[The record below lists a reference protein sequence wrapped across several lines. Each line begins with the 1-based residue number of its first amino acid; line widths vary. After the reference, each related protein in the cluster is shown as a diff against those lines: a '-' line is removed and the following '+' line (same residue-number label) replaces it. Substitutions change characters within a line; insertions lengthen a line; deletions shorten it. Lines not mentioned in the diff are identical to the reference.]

1 MLDATGFDLAQA
13 LTKLFEKLQKWGD
26 GLVLMLPNLALAL
39 LLAVATLALS
49 GWVPRLVERLLL
61 RASANEALTR
71 MLASLSRVG
80 VLVMGA
86 LWTLDLL
93 NLEKTVTSML
103 AGVGVVGL
111 ALGFAFQD
119 IAANFMSGFM
129 MTLNRPFEVG
139 DLVELA
145 GRQCRVV
152 RVQLRATEVET
163 LDGLGILIPNK
174 DVFQNA
180 IVNYTRTPQ
189 RRMDLRMGTAYADD
203 METVRRVVLQAMAG
217 IPHRD
222 ATREAQVFFEGFGD
236 SSIDFQV
243 RVWLTQSNQQAF
255 LKARSEAMIAIK
267 RAFDAEGITIPF
279 PIRTLDFGAKVVG
292 GSSLDQLELSAVRVA
307 QPR

>member
-26 GLVLMLPNLALAL
+26 GLVLMLPNRALAL
-39 LLAVATLALS
+39 LLAVATLAMS

-80 VLVMGA
+80 VLVMGS

-163 LDGLGILIPNK
+163 LDGLGILIPK
-174 DVFQNA
+174 QGRLSKRDRELHA
-180 IVNYTRTPQ
+180 HAAAPHGSAYGYGL
-189 RRMDLRMGTAYADD
+189 RRRHGDGSP
-203 METVRRVVLQAMAG
+203 RRAA
-217 IPHRD
+217 
-222 ATREAQVFFEGFGD
+222 
-236 SSIDFQV
+236 
-243 RVWLTQSNQQAF
+243 
-255 LKARSEAMIAIK
+255 
-267 RAFDAEGITIPF
+267 
-279 PIRTLDFGAKVVG
+279 G
-292 GSSLDQLELSAVRVA
+292 GSRHSA
-307 QPR
+307 P